1 MTTIDSAPKTFLNK
15 NSIAWALY
23 DWGNSAFA
31 LSVLAVLFPLFLGSY
46 WSANEPG
53 PVVTSRLAWATALGS
68 VIVSVLAPML
78 GAISDSGG
86 FRKRFLLV
94 FTILGAVSTVA
105 LSQVGMGEWVWAL
118 AFFILASTG
127 YYGAAVFYDALL
139 VDVCHPKFYGLVST
153 FGLSL
158 GYVGGALLLTLHVW
172 LMYNPGVL
180 GFEDTNEVIRFAFA
194 TVGVWWIVF
203 VLPVM
208 LVVQE
213 NKTAATG
220 KGHAIRAAYGALK
233 ATFLKIRG
241 YRNVY
246 LFLIAYWLYIGGL
259 FSVIFMAVNFGQR
272 LGFSDTDLVTAI
284 MITNYVGFPATLAY
298 GAMAHY
304 LGAKKA
310 IYVGLAV
317 YIVVVC
323 FAVVLTD
330 VRQFYAMAIT
340 IGMVQ
345 GGVQGIS
352 RSLYASLIP
361 AHQSGEFF
369 GFYNMI
375 TKFSHVLGPVLIGV
389 VAMFSDEPKY
399 ILVAVLPMFVVG
411 AYLLA
416 RVDGETA
423 GDAAA

>member
-1 MTTIDSAPKTFLNK
+1 MTAIDSTPQTFLNK

-31 LSVLAVLFPLFLGSY
+31 LSVLTVLFPLFLGSY
-46 WSANEPG
+46 WSAGEPG
-53 PVVTSRLAWATALGS
+53 AVVTSRLAWATALGS

-78 GAISDSGG
+78 GAIADSGG
-86 FRKRFLLV
+86 YRKRFLFV
-94 FTILGAVSTVA
+94 FTVLGAASTVT
-105 LSQVGMGEWVWAL
+105 LHQVGMGEWVWAL
-118 AFFILASTG
+118 AVFIMASTG

-139 VDVCHPKFYGLVST
+139 VDVCQPRFYGLVST
-153 FGLSL
+153 LGLSL
-158 GYVGGALLLTLHVW
+158 GYIGGAILLTLHVW
-172 LMYNPGVL
+172 LMVNPGAF
-180 GFEDTNEVIRFAFA
+180 GFENTNDVIRFAFI

-208 LVVQE
+208 LFVREEQSR
-213 NKTAATG
+213 ASA
-220 KGHAIRAAYGALK
+220 KGHAIRAAYLALK
-233 ATFLKIRG
+233 QTFLKIRG

-246 LFLIAYWLYIGGL
+246 RFLVAYWLYIGGL
-259 FSVIFMAVNFGQR
+259 FAVIFMAVNFGQR
-272 LGFSDTDLVTAI
+272 LGFSDTDLITAI

-304 LGAKKA
+304 VGPKKA
-310 IYVGLAV
+310 IYVGLVV

-323 FAVVLTD
+323 LAVLLTD

-361 AHQSGEFF
+361 ASQSGEFF

-375 TKFSHVLGPVLIGV
+375 TKFSHVLGPVLIGL
-389 VAMFSDEPKY
+389 VAMFSDEPKF
-399 ILVAVLPMFVVG
+399 ILIAVLPMFVAG
-411 AYLLA
+411 ALLLT
-416 RVDGETA
+416 RVDTRSA
-423 GDAAA
+423 GLSP

>member
-46 WSANEPG
+46 WSADEPG

-68 VIVSVLAPML
+68 IIVSVLAPML

-86 FRKRFLLV
+86 FRKRFLFV
-94 FTILGAVSTVA
+94 FTILGAASTVA

-127 YYGAAVFYDALL
+127 YYGAMIFYDALL
-139 VDVCHPKFYGLVST
+139 VDVCHPRYYGLVST

-158 GYVGGALLLTLHVW
+158 GYIGGALLLTLHVW

-180 GFEDTNEVIRFAFA
+180 GFENTNQVIQFAFA
-194 TVGVWWIVF
+194 SVGLWWVVF

-208 LVVQE
+208 LVIQE
-213 NKTAATG
+213 NKSAASG
-220 KGHAIRAAYGALK
+220 RGHAIRAAYGALK
-233 ATFLKIRG
+233 DTFLKIRG

-246 LFLIAYWLYIGGL
+246 LFLLAYWLYIGGL
-259 FSVIFMAVNFGQR
+259 FAVIFMAVNFGQR

-304 LGAKKA
+304 LGARKA

-330 VRQFYAMAIT
+330 VRQLYAMAIT

-352 RSLYASLIP
+352 RSLYASLIL
-361 AHQSGEFF
+361 S
-369 GFYNMI
+369 
-375 TKFSHVLGPVLIGV
+375 LIH
-389 VAMFSDEPKY
+389 
-399 ILVAVLPMFVVG
+399 I
-411 AYLLA
+411 
-416 RVDGETA
+416 
-423 GDAAA
+423 